1 MPTFDT
7 ATGHRKT
14 ADVFWTPPNLV
25 SIARILPIPLI
36 YWSFKHA
43 FDYLTLALLG
53 GAFLTDAIDGYLARR
68 FRWGSRWGLILDPL
82 ADKVLI
88 GCLTIFLVIFRGF
101 PVWMASL
108 IIFRDIAIVV
118 VGIYLYFKPY
128 HIVVPSNVTGKV
140 TTLVTSCMLL
150 LYTLD
155 FQPYGQWCLW
165 AALLCIIGSGIHY
178 TWVFLRLLERPSVPS
193 SGSPL
198 KPSSIS
204 KMNAYQRSRGTG
216 I

>member
-7 ATGHRKT
+7 VTGHRKT

-53 GAFLTDAIDGYLARR
+53 GVLLTDAIDGYLARR
-68 FRWGSRWGLILDPL
+68 FRWESRWGLILDPL
-82 ADKVLI
+82 ADKILI
-88 GCLTIFLVIFRGF
+88 GCLTIFLVIFRDF
-101 PVWMASL
+101 SVWMASL

-128 HIVVPSNVTGKV
+128 RMVVPSNVTGKV

-165 AALLCIIGSGIHY
+165 ATLLCIIGSGIHY
-178 TWVFLRLLERPSVPS
+178 TWGFRQLLEPPSVPS
-193 SGSPL
+193 SGSP
-198 KPSSIS
+198 
-204 KMNAYQRSRGTG
+204 
-216 I
+216 